1 MTKTIL
7 ILAIAIAGLGLPSAY
22 ACAPE
27 DVQHWNKIVFE
38 QTFDFGHP
46 TLPLPI
52 LNDVEAPHEVIVQV
66 DPNVPHIVR
75 QLVVDKLTDL
85 GYKRGQAGDGGSIQL
100 LDIATVDVTYSTICG
115 TFDIAQIVGGL
126 LLEPDGTALIL
137 AYGIANA
144 IWLVPSVAG
153 IGIAVYLT
161 KNRLLK
167 H

>member
-1 MTKTIL
+1 MTKIIP
-7 ILAIAIAGLGLPSAY
+7 ILAIVILAVGIQSAY

-27 DVQHWNKIVFE
+27 NVQHWNKIVFE

-52 LNDVEAPHEVIVQV
+52 LNDVEAPHEIIVQI
-66 DPNVPHIVR
+66 DPNVPHVVR
-75 QLVVDKLTDL
+75 QLVVDKLTEL
-85 GYKRGQAGDGGSIQL
+85 GYKRGQAGEGGSIQL
-100 LDIATVDVTYSTICG
+100 TDIATVDVTYSTICG
-115 TFDIAQIVGGL
+115 DFDITQVIGGL
-126 LLEPDGTALIL
+126 LIQPDTATLVL

-144 IWLVPSVAG
+144 IWLVPSIAG

-161 KNRLLK
+161 KNRWQK